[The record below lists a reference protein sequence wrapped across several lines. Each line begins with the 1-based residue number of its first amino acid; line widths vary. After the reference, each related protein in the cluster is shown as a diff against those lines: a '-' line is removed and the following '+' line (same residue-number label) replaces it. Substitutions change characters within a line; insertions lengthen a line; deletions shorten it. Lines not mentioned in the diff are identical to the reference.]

1 MSQRKI
7 SDEQLIA
14 EYNNGLTYKQIAEK
28 YGMSKRNVERLGARL
43 AKRGLISTRRAP
55 GFGVNGESLLVDK
68 NGNVIMRWIKTARD
82 RDEMERLMEAARD
95 AFTEEIP
102 RAEPNNAVPLCNDDL
117 MVMYPIADHHMGMLA
132 HHHET
137 GDNYNISI
145 AEKLIDEYF
154 DYAISVAPNAS
165 KGLLVL
171 LGDFFH
177 FDGLTPVT
185 PEHGNIL
192 DADTRYS
199 KLVYVGIRSIRKA
212 INKLL
217 DKHKTIEI
225 QIVTGNHDPSSMI
238 FLRAALAA
246 VYENEPR
253 IYVDVSPR
261 YLHAV
266 RFGRVLIGICHGDKM
281 KKPDVRLSCL
291 ARDFKRDFGECDF
304 VYSISGHLHSHSVT
318 ETNLGVDEIFGKMAA
333 SDAYAAAGG
342 WRSYRYTSA
351 VTYHKEFGEI
361 SRSHFRPE
369 MIKDD

>member
-14 EYNNGLTYKQIAEK
+14 EYEKGKTYKQIAEE
-28 YGMSKRNVERLGARL
+28 YGMAKRNVERLGARL

-55 GFGVNGESLLVDK
+55 GFGVNAESLLVDK
-68 NGNVIMRWIKTARD
+68 DGNVIMRWIKTARD
-82 RDEMERLMEAARD
+82 RDEMERLMQAACD

-145 AEKLIDEYF
+145 AEKLMDEYF

-177 FDGLTPVT
+177 FDGLTPIT

-199 KLVYVGIRSIRKA
+199 RLVYVGIRSIRKA

-217 DKHKTIEI
+217 YKHKTIEI

-253 IYVDVSPR
+253 IYIDVSPR

-266 RFGRVLIGICHGDKM
+266 RFGHVLIGICHGDKM
-281 KKPDVRLSCL
+281 RKPDVRLSCL

-304 VYSISGHLHSHSVT
+304 VYSISGHLHSHSIT

-342 WRSYRYTSA
+342 WRSYRYTST
-351 VTYHKEFGEI
+351 VVYHKKFGEI

-369 MIKDD
+369 MVKND

>member
-14 EYNNGLTYKQIAEK
+14 EYNKGKTYKQIAEE
-28 YGMSKRNVERLGARL
+28 YGMAKRNVERLGARL

-68 NGNVIMRWIKTARD
+68 DGNVIMRWIKTARD
-82 RDEMERLMEAARD
+82 RDEMERLMQSACD

-145 AEKLIDEYF
+145 AEKLMDEYF

-177 FDGLTPVT
+177 FDGLTPIT

-217 DKHKTIEI
+217 YKHKVIEI

-266 RFGRVLIGICHGDKM
+266 RFGHVLIGICHGDKM
-281 KKPDVRLSCL
+281 RKPDVRLSCL

-304 VYSISGHLHSHSVT
+304 VYSISGHLHSHSIT

-342 WRSYRYTSA
+342 WRSYRYTST
-351 VTYHKEFGEI
+351 VVYHKKFGEI

-369 MIKDD
+369 MVKND

>member
-14 EYNNGLTYKQIAEK
+14 EYEKGKTYKQIAEE
-28 YGMSKRNVERLGARL
+28 YGMAKRNVERLGARL

-68 NGNVIMRWIKTARD
+68 DGNVIMRWIKTARD
-82 RDEMERLMEAARD
+82 RDEMERLMQAVCD

-102 RAEPNNAVPLCNDDL
+102 RAEPNNTVPLCNDDL

>member
-14 EYNNGLTYKQIAEK
+14 EYEKGKTYKQIAEE
-28 YGMSKRNVERLGARL
+28 YGMAKRNVERLGARL

-68 NGNVIMRWIKTARD
+68 DGNVIMRWIKTARD
-82 RDEMERLMEAARD
+82 RDEMERLMQAACD

-102 RAEPNNAVPLCNDDL
+102 RAEPNNTVPLCNDDL

-154 DYAISVAPNAS
+154 EYAISVAPNAS

-177 FDGLTPVT
+177 FDGLSPVT
-185 PEHGNIL
+185 PEHGNVL

>member
-7 SDEQLIA
+7 SDENLIN
-14 EYNNGLTYKQIAEK
+14 EYNNGLTYRQIAEK
-28 YGMSKRNVERLGARL
+28 YGMSKRNVERLGAKL
-43 AKRGLISTRRAP
+43 AKRGLLSTRRAP
-55 GFGVNGESLLVDK
+55 GFGVTGESVLVDK
-68 NGNVIMRWIKTARD
+68 DGKTVMRWIKTARD
-82 RDEMERLMEAARD
+82 RDEMERIMQAACD

-145 AEKLIDEYF
+145 AEKLMDEYF

-177 FDGLTPVT
+177 FDGLTPIT

-217 DKHKTIEI
+217 YKHKVIEI

-266 RFGRVLIGICHGDKM
+266 RFGHVLIGICHGDKM
-281 KKPDVRLSCL
+281 RKPDVRLSCL

-304 VYSISGHLHSHSVT
+304 VYSISGHLHSHSIT

-342 WRSYRYTSA
+342 WRSYRYTST
-351 VTYHKEFGEI
+351 VVYHKKFGEI

-369 MIKDD
+369 MVKND

>member
-14 EYNNGLTYKQIAEK
+14 EYNKGKTYKQIAEE
-28 YGMSKRNVERLGARL
+28 YGMAKRNVERLGARL

-68 NGNVIMRWIKTARD
+68 DGNVIMRWIKTARD
-82 RDEMERLMEAARD
+82 RDEMERLMQAACD

-145 AEKLIDEYF
+145 AEKLMDEYF

-177 FDGLTPVT
+177 FDGLTPIT
-185 PEHGNIL
+185 PERGNVL

-199 KLVYVGIRSIRKA
+199 KLVYVGIRSVRKA

-217 DKHKTIEI
+217 YKHKTIEI

-266 RFGRVLIGICHGDKM
+266 RFGHVLIGICHGDKM
-281 KKPDVRLSCL
+281 RKPDVRLSCL

-304 VYSISGHLHSHSVT
+304 VYSISGHLHSHSIT

-342 WRSYRYTSA
+342 WRSYRYTST
-351 VTYHKEFGEI
+351 VVYHKKFGEI

-369 MIKDD
+369 MVKND

>member
-7 SDEQLIA
+7 SEEQLIA
-14 EYNNGLTYKQIAEK
+14 EYNKGKTYKQIAEE
-28 YGMSKRNVERLGARL
+28 YGMAKRNVERLGARL

-68 NGNVIMRWIKTARD
+68 DGNVIMRWIKTARD
-82 RDEMERLMEAARD
+82 RDEMERLMQAAYD
-95 AFTEEIP
+95 AFMEEIP
-102 RAEPNNAVPLCNDDL
+102 RAEANNAVPLCNDDL

-132 HHHET
+132 HRHET

-145 AEKLIDEYF
+145 AEKLMDEYF

-177 FDGLTPVT
+177 FDGLTPIT

-217 DKHKTIEI
+217 YKHKTIEI

-266 RFGRVLIGICHGDKM
+266 RFGHVLIGICHGDKM
-281 KKPDVRLSCL
+281 RKPDVRLSCL

-304 VYSISGHLHSHSVT
+304 VYSISGHLHSHSIT

-342 WRSYRYTSA
+342 WRSYRYTST
-351 VTYHKEFGEI
+351 VVYHKKFGEI

-369 MIKDD
+369 MVKND